1 MDLSLNP
8 PYICALYAKTQT
20 HSLRGRM
27 SSSLIQLL
35 VLAGIAVFL
44 ILRLRSVLGTR
55 EGFEKPPIA
64 SDGRARRPEF
74 DVIEGGPDLD
84 ITDHV
89 KDGSDS
95 AKALA
100 AMKMA
105 EPGFM
110 VGAFLEG
117 SRSAYE
123 MILMA
128 FENGDLSDVR
138 GFISD
143 EVSEAFQSV
152 IDSRNEQGLTVE
164 ASFIGV
170 REVGLKEAEF
180 DRDTGEGEVTV
191 RFIGELTSV
200 VKNAD
205 GDIVEGD
212 ANEIKR
218 QRDVW
223 TFARKMGADDP
234 NWQLVATGE

>member
-1 MDLSLNP
+1 
-8 PYICALYAKTQT
+8 
-20 HSLRGRM
+20 M
-27 SSSLIQLL
+27 SSSIIQLL

-55 EGFEKPPIA
+55 EGFEKPPVTA
-64 SDGRARRPEF
+64 DKSSRRPEF

-89 KDGSDS
+89 DDGSTS

-110 VGAFLEG
+110 VGSFLEG
-117 SRSAYE
+117 SRGAYE

-128 FENGDLSDVR
+128 FENGDLSEVD
-138 GFISD
+138 GFLSD
-143 EVSEAFQSV
+143 DLAEAFQSV
-152 IDSRNEQGLTVE
+152 IDDRNEKGLTIE
-164 ASFIGV
+164 ANFVGV
-170 REVGLKEAEF
+170 REVALKSAEF
-180 DRDTGEGEVTV
+180 DRETNEGEVTV

-205 GDIVEGD
+205 GETVEGD
-212 ANEIKR
+212 ATEIKR
-218 QRDVW
+218 QKDVW
-223 TFARKMGADDP
+223 TFARTMGADDP